1 MSNSTY
7 FCQECPTCGRNL
19 QIRVEHLGRKVQCQH
34 CSGTLIARDPAT
46 ARYYGT
52 AKCST
57 LLERADKLLESV
69 AEEDEHRPTP
79 NPR

>member
-7 FCQECPTCGRNL
+7 FRQECPTCGRNL

-34 CSGTLIARDPAT
+34 CSGMLIARDPT
-46 ARYYGT
+46 AAWYST

-69 AEEDEHRPTP
+69 ADEDEHRHAP